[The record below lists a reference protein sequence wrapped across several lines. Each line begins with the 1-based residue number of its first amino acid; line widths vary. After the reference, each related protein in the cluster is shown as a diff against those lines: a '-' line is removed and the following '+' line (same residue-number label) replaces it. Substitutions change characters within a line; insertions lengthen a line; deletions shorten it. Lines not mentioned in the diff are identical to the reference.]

1 MTCRSG
7 NGYNPSYLNFTIR
20 AEEPLTLILKL
31 PPTARAQEDCAFQIS
46 LPSTFQI
53 SSFFVSFQVSTNMS
67 QESGKQ
73 SAPGLVPV
81 KNAHGVRFLGLKSPS
96 SHSTRVTRS
105 SFGIAAQSSSP
116 GHSPIPKKMRTK
128 QVVTKKKTLCVSP
141 PQDTSPIS
149 ESDTKNVAD
158 ILDPVIVHAED
169 LLDLASARVSEPPVQ
184 SNVEKSTSF
193 SEDSVDVHDDAPPM
207 KKSVIKTGSAKAPPE
222 TSSRKGKEH
231 VILDSDGDT
240 SDDVDVTVKN
250 IESWLRKKKHAT
262 PVKSTT
268 RTPKDS
274 KAAGSVRKSKGETTN
289 KGKGLNVSNKKRKHI
304 SDHESD
310 QDGEPIM
317 PDISTTAR
325 KRVKGKRVPLNVADV
340 PLDNVSFH
348 YADNAQRW
356 KFVSHRRISIER
368 VLSEEALEFKEII
381 DLLSKAELM
390 KTVKGIGRCYE
401 KLVRDFNVNIP
412 SDCDDAGS
420 AEFHKVFVRGKCVHF
435 SPVVINEF
443 LGRSTT
449 AVAEGE
455 SDLNEIA
462 KVISGKQV
470 MQWPKKGLLPSGKL
484 TAKFVVLS
492 KIGAANWLA
501 TNHTSGIT
509 IPLAKLIFWIGTG
522 ATMDF
527 GQHVFEQT
535 FKHAGSYDVKLP
547 IMFPCLITE
556 LIFQQHPSILQ
567 ADEAPSKKGLP
578 LNFDYRL
585 FVGTHVP
592 DIVLNAPKDAPSG
605 NGTKG
610 VTGTGKDDILAELK
624 EISKTLQ
631 ATIQASKVRKHN
643 VDQLIK
649 MLAAPV
655 DDEVSDPADDEDDEA
670 DLDEEDDDEALSD
683 DDNVE
688 EQGEDPTDADSTS
701 ESTYE

>member
-1 MTCRSG
+1 
-7 NGYNPSYLNFTIR
+7 
-20 AEEPLTLILKL
+20 
-31 PPTARAQEDCAFQIS
+31 
-46 LPSTFQI
+46 
-53 SSFFVSFQVSTNMS
+53 
-67 QESGKQ
+67 
-73 SAPGLVPV
+73 
-81 KNAHGVRFLGLKSPS
+81 
-96 SHSTRVTRS
+96 
-105 SFGIAAQSSSP
+105 
-116 GHSPIPKKMRTK
+116 
-128 QVVTKKKTLCVSP
+128 
-141 PQDTSPIS
+141 
-149 ESDTKNVAD
+149 
-158 ILDPVIVHAED
+158 
-169 LLDLASARVSEPPVQ
+169 
-184 SNVEKSTSF
+184 
-193 SEDSVDVHDDAPPM
+193 M
-207 KKSVIKTGSAKAPPE
+207 KKSVIKTGSAKAPPD

-231 VILDSDGDT
+231 VILDFDGDT

-250 IESWLRKKKHAT
+250 IASRLRKKKHAT

-274 KAAGSVRKSKGETTN
+274 KAAGSVRKSKGKTTS
-289 KGKGLNVSNKKRKHI
+289 KGKGLNVSNKKRKHV

-310 QDGEPIM
+310 QDGEPTM

-325 KRVKGKRVPLNVADV
+325 KRVKGKRVPLNVVDV

-356 KFVSHRRISIER
+356 KFVSHRRIAIESVTPR
-368 VLSEEALEFKEII
+368 FPGLTERELSEEALEFKEII

-401 KLVRDFNVNIP
+401 KLVREFIVNIP

-420 AEFHKVFVRGKCVHF
+420 AKFYKVFVRGKCVHF
-435 SPVVINEF
+435 SPLVINEF

-449 AVAEGE
+449 AVSEGE

-484 TAKFVVLS
+484 TAKFAVLS

-535 FKHAGSYDVKLP
+535 FKHAGSYAVKLP

-556 LIFQQHPSILQ
+556 LILQQHPSILQ

-578 LNFDYRL
+578 LDFDYRL
-585 FVGTHVP
+585 FAGTHVP
-592 DIVLNAPKDAPSG
+592 DIVLNAPKDAPSAS
-605 NGTKG
+605 GTKG
-610 VTGTGKDDILAELK
+610 VT
-624 EISKTLQ
+624 
-631 ATIQASKVRKHN
+631 
-643 VDQLIK
+643 
-649 MLAAPV
+649 
-655 DDEVSDPADDEDDEA
+655 ADDEGAEA
-670 DLDEEDDDEALSD
+670 NLDEEDDDEALSD

-688 EQGEDPTDADSTS
+688 EEGEDPTDADSTS
-701 ESTYE
+701 EITYE